1 MPEDGYVI
9 ARAGAANNYNMTM
22 LTLIITIQNTVRVA
36 EILLEEPYAEAT
48 LSSPYLKKNTPVTIE
63 IIMNASAWTY
73 ETRGNLDFVTI

>member
-63 IIMNASAWTY
+63 IIMNASAWNY
-73 ETRGNLDFVTI
+73 ETRGNLDFVII